1 MKQGVGTRRTL
12 LGQGINSFVW
22 TLFNGT
28 TKFYHQQN
36 NVVDSANYTLTAAGT
51 LYTEPKYS
59 GYQAGVISGGFG
71 MSVIGQGKMV
81 LTNNNTYTGTTTVTQ
96 GATLSIGDGGT
107 NGAITGNLALESGS
121 RTIFNRNIT
130 PISYNGVIS
139 GTGSLILTN
148 SAQVSGNG
156 GYVFSGA
163 NTNTGGITIERGA
176 RLGVGTGQGTVGS
189 LSTNTIVVNSGGQ
202 FYLAGGTVSN
212 NFTISG
218 DGWQESVGIL
228 GAIRYQFTSVMS
240 GNIEILSPT
249 TIRNYNTGTDTLN
262 ISGKLSGTALL
273 KFGGNGTVSLT
284 GDNKT
289 LATSIQVNDSCTV
302 SSLDGSSTL
311 AYVWKGIGTS
321 TVTIATNATFI
332 VDNSTGTNFNVIAG
346 NFFGN
351 GTLGIRPQT
360 TQRSTINGN
369 SLDNLTGNV
378 RILGNVLQLVA
389 TNTTANIIIDSTG
402 YLTVWSST
410 GATPIVGALTGS
422 GGVAGVTAGNSGP
435 ITIGNG
441 NKSGTFTGLVLQT
454 NGAVPITKIGT
465 GTQVFTGANTSTG
478 NYSANAGI
486 SSFQNTNQWTTTTV
500 ASGAIVSAGTSTT
513 GSVRALTFSAL
524 TSALNVYAITPTSAS
539 KLTCTTLTAASGFTI
554 NVLGTMNAGTY
565 PILVSTTGTPTPTLG
580 SNTTGRTVSFS
591 WSTQTLNM
599 ILT

>member
-28 TKFYHQQN
+28 TKYYHQQN
-36 NVVDSANYTLTAAGT
+36 NVVDSNNYTLTAAGT

-96 GATLSIGDGGT
+96 GATLSIGDGGA
-107 NGAITGNLALESGS
+107 NGAITGNLVLEPGS
-121 RTIFNRNIT
+121 RTIFNRNIAS
-130 PISYNGVIS
+130 ISYNGVIS

-148 SAQVSGNG
+148 SAQGIGNG

-202 FYLAGGTVSN
+202 FYLAGGTVTN

-218 DGWQESVGIL
+218 NGWQESVGIL
-228 GAIRYQFTSVMS
+228 GAIRYQFTSVLS
-240 GNIEILSPT
+240 GNIQVLSPSI
-249 TIRNYNTGTDTLN
+249 IRNYNTSTDTLGITGN
-262 ISGKLSGTALL
+262 IFGSSPLT
-273 KFGGNGTVSLT
+273 FGGNGTITITRNTTSFT
-284 GDNKT
+284 GAINVLGGT
-289 LATSIQVNDSCTV
+289 LVGV
-302 SSLDGSSTL
+302 GS
-311 AYVWKGIGTS
+311 GTS
-321 TVTIATNATFI
+321 GYAFNTFG
-332 VDNSTGTNFNVIAG
+332 TGAV
-346 NFFGN
+346 
-351 GTLGIRPQT
+351 
-360 TQRSTINGN
+360 
-369 SLDNLTGNV
+369 
-378 RILGNVLQLVA
+378 
-389 TNTTANIIIDSTG
+389 NI
-402 YLTVWSST
+402 ST
-410 GATPIVGALTGS
+410 GAVVYINGSGGTGYNTFNNVITGSGTFQIAGSGNNRTQLFSTFTGFTGIISLTSNSVQLLGGTVTTATVNVVSPSNLILWNNGAGDPTFGALTGNGNVTNIVS
-422 GGVAGVTAGNSGP
+422 TGGLNF
-435 ITIGNG
+435 GNG
-441 NKSGTFTGLVLQT
+441 NGNGTFTGVISGLVSI
-454 NGAVPITKIGT
+454 NKIGT
-465 GTQVFTGANTSTG
+465 GVQTLTGANTATSNATC
-478 NYSANAGI
+478 NAGI
-486 SSFQNTNQWTTTTV
+486 LAFQNTNQFATTTV
-500 ASGAIVSAGTSTT
+500 GVSGIVSAGTSTI
-513 GSVRALTFSAL
+513 GAVKALTFSAL